1 MAGCSPGSSESL
13 LTGQMLL
20 DKAMATSA
28 ELHCFASTCKNPPEC
43 HDAFTNTEPACSPL
57 LVDKAVSASS
67 PTSRFEI
74 HRYNYFYLEM
84 MKSYC

>member
-1 MAGCSPGSSESL
+1 MAGCSTGPPESL

-20 DKAMATSA
+20 DKAMVTSA
-28 ELHCFASTCKNPPEC
+28 ELHAFASTRKNPPEC

-67 PTSRFEI
+67 PTG
-74 HRYNYFYLEM
+74 
-84 MKSYC
+84 K